1 MKDCHHGLECPGL
14 EGGDSSRIF
23 NLPNL
28 CLVTEVGVTISL
40 VKCQFIL
47 PIIGQGLKKKYEIR
61 KLSAFEC
68 HWTAVGML
76 HGRWA
81 RFKAWP

>member
-47 PIIGQGLKKKYEIR
+47 PIIGQGLKKNMKSGNCVL
-61 KLSAFEC
+61 LSAI
-68 HWTAVGML
+68 GQL
-76 HGRWA
+76 
-81 RFKAWP
+81 